1 MNDHDHWT
9 ELAATYAL
17 GALEEPERS
26 TFEAH
31 VEECAQCRAD
41 LSSYADAVHGIA
53 LTAPRM
59 TPPSALRERIVASA
73 RAERSAT
80 AAPQA
85 ARPAAAAGRDAPPV
99 AARPRMGVPP
109 WAAAAAVVAALIAG
123 GLWLSERRSRTE
135 LENAL
140 AGATSELDAA
150 RATAADVAASV
161 QELDAFITALMA
173 PDLRTTTL
181 TSDGAP
187 PSARFH
193 WSPGQGQ
200 VVLAAFDLPPAPAGR
215 TYQLWGIAGDGRAF
229 SLGTFDT
236 QANGQIRALFSV
248 PPNELIEVG
257 AVTEEPAGGSPQPTT
272 TPFLAGTLAAL

>member
-1 MNDHDHWT
+1 MNDHDRWT
-9 ELAATYAL
+9 ELAASYAL

-31 VEECAQCRAD
+31 AEECAQCRAD
-41 LSSYADAVHGIA
+41 LSAYADAAHGIA
-53 LTAPRM
+53 LAVPRV
-59 TPPSALRERIVASA
+59 TPPPALRERILASTRATRPVVASA
-73 RAERSAT
+73 PT
-80 AAPQA
+80 D
-85 ARPAAAAGRDAPPV
+85 RPVGSLAQPAV
-99 AARPRMGVPP
+99 AARRGTGVPL

-150 RATAADVAASV
+150 RTSAADVAASV